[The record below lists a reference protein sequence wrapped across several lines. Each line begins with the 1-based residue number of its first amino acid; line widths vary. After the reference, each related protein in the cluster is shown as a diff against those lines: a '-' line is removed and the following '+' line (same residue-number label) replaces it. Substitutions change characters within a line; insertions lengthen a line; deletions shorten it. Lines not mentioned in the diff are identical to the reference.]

1 MVNIIIYFSGGKDKQ
16 KSEYDQENAAFI
28 VFWKF
33 GFFRY
38 NVYLCSVKL
47 IKRTTM
53 RKMLLLAAAAFM
65 AIASDFPRWWCL
77 SGVLHDSLQL
87 PD

>member
-16 KSEYDQENAAFI
+16 KSGYDQENAAFI
-28 VFWKF
+28 AFWKF

-47 IKRTTM
+47 IKGL
-53 RKMLLLAAAAFM
+53 K
-65 AIASDFPRWWCL
+65 
-77 SGVLHDSLQL
+77 
-87 PD
+87 